1 MAIDTKKVPLIIL
14 GFDAADPDLL
24 QRWAQEGHLP
34 TLASI
39 MKRGCWTKATGP
51 ELLSPHGRW
60 LSLLSGISRSEH
72 GYYYFRQLK
81 AGTYGLEDVTARD
94 AAALPFWSHL
104 RGRDK
109 RVAIIDAPDTDPLT
123 GMAGIQLANWNVHS
137 SSLPPSTE
145 PAALLQEVRRV
156 VGPPFKISERGLS
169 DDHQIYRRLLER
181 TKKQGALGRY
191 LLSQDRFDLVVVVFS
206 ESHPAGHKFW
216 QYRGEA
222 QPPHAAAEES
232 ELTHALRDVYQEIDR
247 QMGLL
252 LAQLSHEANV
262 FILSSTGLEDQ
273 YPTIGLIEDFCRK
286 LGYQASSECR
296 SPSLKPMA
304 MLRRVVPKN
313 WRTALSRY
321 LPGAVRQRLRNDFY
335 YGDTNWRKTTAFAIP
350 SAYTSFVRV
359 NLRGRE
365 PEGIVE
371 PGAEY
376 ETLLWQLEADLH
388 QLIDPHT
395 GASAVK
401 QVTRTVEAFH
411 CGPPASLPDLFV
423 EWKSGAHFIQ
433 RLVHPR
439 AELVQP
445 KPRLFRTN
453 NHSSNAFVAAA
464 GPSIQ
469 GRGALEDISPLD
481 LAPTFLSLMGEP
493 IPDTLTGKVMDA
505 LTHA

>member
-1 MAIDTKKVPLIIL
+1 MDTKSSPLVIL

-24 QRWAQEGHLP
+24 QRWANEGHLP

-39 MKRGCWTKATGP
+39 MKRGCWTKLTGP
-51 ELLSPHGRW
+51 DLLSPHGRW
-60 LSLLSGISRSEH
+60 LSLFSGVSRSEH

-81 AGTYGLEDVTARD
+81 TGTYGLEDVTARD
-94 AAALPFWSHL
+94 AKALPFWSHL

-123 GMAGIQLANWNVHS
+123 GLAGIQLANWNVHAPS
-137 SSLPPSTE
+137 SPPSTE

-156 VGPPFKISERGLS
+156 FGPPFKISEGGLR
-169 DDHQIYRRLLER
+169 DDQQIYRRLLER
-181 TKKQGALGRY
+181 TKKQGALGRH
-191 LLSQDRFDLVVVVFS
+191 LLSQDRFDLAVVVFS

-216 QYRGEA
+216 RYREDA
-222 QPPHAAAEES
+222 QPPHAAAEGS

-252 LAQLSHEANV
+252 LAQLPHEANV
-262 FILSSTGLEDQ
+262 FILSSTGLEDL

-286 LGYQASSECR
+286 LGYQTTSERR
-296 SPSLKPMA
+296 SPSLKPRA
-304 MLRRVVPKN
+304 MLRRVVPKD

-371 PGAEY
+371 PGVEY
-376 ETLLWQLEADLH
+376 ESLLQKLERDLH

-395 GASAVK
+395 GAPAVK

-423 EWKSGAHFIQ
+423 EWKPGAHFMA

-439 AELVQP
+439 VELVR
-445 KPRLFRTN
+445 PRPQVVRAN
-453 NHSSNAFVAAA
+453 NHSSKSFMAAA
-464 GPSIQ
+464 GPFIQ
-469 GRGALEDISPLD
+469 ERGALDGISPLD

-493 IPDTLTGKVMDA
+493 IPDTLSGKVIEA